1 MKRKYAALALAL
13 SASMALSPVA
23 SVSAAAT
30 EIGTPPVLSSSQ
42 DTDTSAP
49 VAQFSVKGTLQNIE
63 NGGHYN
69 FLPSLKFHDDT
80 KLESYILNG
89 KENPTS
95 IKGNTWGDGNY
106 ANIKNY
112 LHIGNGE
119 EGKNELTVT
128 DHAGKSSNYTF
139 YLDKTSPSLTEDSI
153 QISPDNGTMA
163 AQKEV
168 TLTVD
173 EAIQS
178 PGEGWVEEAGS
189 NGMVWKKTFTSN
201 YKDEFFTVT
210 DLAGNPSNY
219 IFFEVKRVESR
230 APEAEVSYS
239 NEQLTNQDVIVTL
252 TTNIECVTPDG
263 WERVN
268 GSKKEFAKVFK
279 ENANEEVILIST
291 AGVEA
296 TQPVVIT
303 VSNIDKVLP
312 TIDDIDYSPDN
323 DQMST
328 EKTVTI
334 TASEA
339 VQYPGDGWTEVE
351 ASNGTKWQ
359 KTYSEAKK
367 DEVTVTD
374 LAGNVSETLKFEVKR
389 IESEALSA
397 EVSYSNGDGA
407 YTNQDVVATIHTN
420 IECQIPEGWEAV
432 PGSTKR
438 NAFQKTYAENTT
450 ETVMLYSLGGQ
461 TLSTEI
467 NITGIDKEAP
477 SAQISTEGHLQD
489 IVEDTP
495 YGINISLKF
504 YDNQAL
510 DHYVLNGIESPT
522 GIQGQWGDGNY
533 QNIHSYL
540 NNGNGEAGKNELVV
554 YDKAGNSKTYSFYID
569 QTAPNV
575 QLTIEKPDEMT
586 FSKVVTMTG
595 DEPFK
600 VVKNETNTLEFTPYN
615 DDDGDGYATIWTASA
630 TQLIENEG
638 YTVEDKIGNTGTVAV
653 NVKNIQKEIGIN
665 FWDSVL
671 NKQVCEGTMIIPYD
685 NDVVMP
691 SDISLP
697 KGYQLTG
704 EAPEGINIYDGWI
717 YVEIQKSDVEIGIN
731 YWDVENNVQVK
742 EDTFTVSGYT
752 TAINT
757 SSLQIPDGYE
767 LANVGDLPIMGGWV
781 QVELRPVEKPQEM
794 KAAVLKIHFIDE
806 FGNPIEGLDPIVL
819 TKNGI
824 VGEYA
829 HFLYENEKT
838 PEIDGDWILPEG
850 YEFAS
855 FDDKMIAEQDI
866 MVKYGEILDTLQIA
880 VREV

>member
-1 MKRKYAALALAL
+1 M
-13 SASMALSPVA
+13 
-23 SVSAAAT
+23 
-30 EIGTPPVLSSSQ
+30 
-42 DTDTSAP
+42 
-49 VAQFSVKGTLQNIE
+49 
-63 NGGHYN
+63 
-69 FLPSLKFHDDT
+69 
-80 KLESYILNG
+80 
-89 KENPTS
+89 
-95 IKGNTWGDGNY
+95 
-106 ANIKNY
+106 
-112 LHIGNGE
+112 
-119 EGKNELTVT
+119 
-128 DHAGKSSNYTF
+128 
-139 YLDKTSPSLTEDSI
+139 
-153 QISPDNGTMA
+153 
-163 AQKEV
+163 
-168 TLTVD
+168 
-173 EAIQS
+173 
-178 PGEGWVEEAGS
+178 
-189 NGMVWKKTFTSN
+189 
-201 YKDEFFTVT
+201 
-210 DLAGNPSNY
+210 
-219 IFFEVKRVESR
+219 
-230 APEAEVSYS
+230 
-239 NEQLTNQDVIVTL
+239 

-312 TIDDIDYSPDN
+312 TIKDIDYSPDN
-323 DQMST
+323 EQMST

-339 VQYPGDGWTEVE
+339 VQCPGDGWTEVE
-351 ASNGTKWQ
+351 TSNGTKWQ
-359 KTYSEAKK
+359 KTYNEAKK

-450 ETVMLYSLGGQ
+450 ETVTLYSLGRQ

-477 SAQISTEGHLQD
+477 SAQISTGGQLQD

-495 YGINISLKF
+495 YGTNISLKF

-540 NNGNGEAGKNELVV
+540 KNGNGEAGKNELVV

-569 QTAPNV
+569 QIAPNV
-575 QLTIEKPDEMT
+575 QLTIEKLDEMT

-600 VVKNETNTLEFTPYN
+600 VVKNETNTLEFTSYN
-615 DDDGDGYATIWTASA
+615 DDDGDGYATIWTAST
-630 TQLIENEG
+630 TQPVNEG
-638 YTVEDKIGNTGTVAV
+638 YIVEDKIGNKETVAV

-671 NKQVCEGTMIIPYD
+671 NKQVCEGTMNIAYD
-685 NDVVMP
+685 AIEVIAG
-691 SDISLP
+691 DISLP

-704 EAPEGINIYDGWI
+704 EATKPIKINDGWI

-731 YWDVENNVQVK
+731 YWNVENNVQVK
-742 EDTFTVSGYT
+742 EDTITVSGYT

-757 SSLQIPDGYE
+757 SSLQIPDGFE

-781 QVELRPVEKPQEM
+781 QVELRPVEKTQEM
-794 KAAVLKIHFIDE
+794 KDAVLKIHFIDE

-829 HFLYENEKT
+829 HFLYETDET
-838 PEIDGDWILPEG
+838 DGDWILPEG
-850 YEFAS
+850 YEFAT
-855 FDDKMIAEQDI
+855 FNDERIAKQDI

>member
-1 MKRKYAALALAL
+1 M
-13 SASMALSPVA
+13 
-23 SVSAAAT
+23 
-30 EIGTPPVLSSSQ
+30 
-42 DTDTSAP
+42 
-49 VAQFSVKGTLQNIE
+49 
-63 NGGHYN
+63 
-69 FLPSLKFHDDT
+69 
-80 KLESYILNG
+80 
-89 KENPTS
+89 
-95 IKGNTWGDGNY
+95 
-106 ANIKNY
+106 
-112 LHIGNGE
+112 
-119 EGKNELTVT
+119 
-128 DHAGKSSNYTF
+128 
-139 YLDKTSPSLTEDSI
+139 
-153 QISPDNGTMA
+153 
-163 AQKEV
+163 
-168 TLTVD
+168 
-173 EAIQS
+173 
-178 PGEGWVEEAGS
+178 
-189 NGMVWKKTFTSN
+189 
-201 YKDEFFTVT
+201 
-210 DLAGNPSNY
+210 
-219 IFFEVKRVESR
+219 
-230 APEAEVSYS
+230 
-239 NEQLTNQDVIVTL
+239 
-252 TTNIECVTPDG
+252 
-263 WERVN
+263 
-268 GSKKEFAKVFK
+268 
-279 ENANEEVILIST
+279 
-291 AGVEA
+291 
-296 TQPVVIT
+296 
-303 VSNIDKVLP
+303 
-312 TIDDIDYSPDN
+312 
-323 DQMST
+323 
-328 EKTVTI
+328 
-334 TASEA
+334 
-339 VQYPGDGWTEVE
+339 
-351 ASNGTKWQ
+351 
-359 KTYSEAKK
+359 
-367 DEVTVTD
+367 
-374 LAGNVSETLKFEVKR
+374 
-389 IESEALSA
+389 
-397 EVSYSNGDGA
+397 
-407 YTNQDVVATIHTN
+407 ATIHTN

-477 SAQISTEGHLQD
+477 SAQISTERHLQD

-855 FDDKMIAEQDI
+855 FDDEMIAEQDI